1 MLLPTNEPVFNGLR
15 TSFLRFDGL
24 LSELR
29 ADRHS
34 GYVTVEFP
42 AYNGTILVELG
53 NAISAT
59 ERNGGR
65 ETQGAGALKSI
76 VAKANEPGGVVGV
89 FRLSQKFVQLAASVG
104 TGTPLYRDL
113 NSSFTSLER
122 LMNKLRDDQ
131 FNGYI
136 ETGFSNPSAL
146 GLVFLRDGEIA
157 DALFESAGTIAT
169 GERAVVA
176 ILAESN
182 QREAIFNVFQSAPAA
197 GAAAPQRTDDPPS
210 AVSDGALRN
219 PETATEAAPSP
230 LEAPAAAAAI
240 EAQAPAQGTM
250 PEPRPVVSIGGT
262 LAVWSEIFSRA
273 EAAVDGLSQRGTF
286 QSALH
291 EAFLERAAVYPYLD
305 PFAAEFT
312 YSNGQ
317 AAFDGDIPEN
327 LAEALTNSL
336 YDAIAR
342 LSFRL
347 KRSDIEARVR
357 AELADVRSRHSA
369 AIQGFPASA
378 RALVS

>member
-1 MLLPTNEPVFNGLR
+1 
-15 TSFLRFDGL
+15 
-24 LSELR
+24 
-29 ADRHS
+29 
-34 GYVTVEFP
+34 
-42 AYNGTILVELG
+42 
-53 NAISAT
+53 
-59 ERNGGR
+59 
-65 ETQGAGALKSI
+65 
-76 VAKANEPGGVVGV
+76 
-89 FRLSQKFVQLAASVG
+89 
-104 TGTPLYRDL
+104 
-113 NSSFTSLER
+113 
-122 LMNKLRDDQ
+122 
-131 FNGYI
+131 
-136 ETGFSNPSAL
+136 
-146 GLVFLRDGEIA
+146 
-157 DALFESAGTIAT
+157 
-169 GERAVVA
+169 
-176 ILAESN
+176 
-182 QREAIFNVFQSAPAA
+182 
-197 GAAAPQRTDDPPS
+197 
-210 AVSDGALRN
+210 
-219 PETATEAAPSP
+219 
-230 LEAPAAAAAI
+230 
-240 EAQAPAQGTM
+240 M

-305 PFAAEFT
+305 PFVAEFT

-336 YDAIAR
+336 HDAIAR